1 MDVLKLILFI
11 FVGFWILYDNLLEKF
26 YYVFMKVFFV
36 VWIKRRKN
44 DYIKILL
51 YNEMLMNNFFLFIWV
66 KVFRKWF

>member
-51 YNEMLMNNFFLFIWV
+51 YYEMLMNNFFFIYMS
-66 KVFRKWF
+66 KGI

>member
-44 DYIKILL
+44 NYIKILL
-51 YNEMLMNNFFLFIWV
+51 YYEMLMNNFFFIYMS
-66 KVFRKWF
+66 KGI